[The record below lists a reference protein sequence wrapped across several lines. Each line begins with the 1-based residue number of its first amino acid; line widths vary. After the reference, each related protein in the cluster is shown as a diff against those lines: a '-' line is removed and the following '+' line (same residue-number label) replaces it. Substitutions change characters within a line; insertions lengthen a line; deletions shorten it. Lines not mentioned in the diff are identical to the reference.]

1 VPADLNIPVLV
12 GGVPLFCVTRLQI
25 AEGYKVSPIAG
36 SALSQ
41 MVAPTNKTVTID
53 ALLIEEQRALRPL
66 LEAVALTSRFLAAA
80 AAPLML
86 LAGVPVVAKT
96 SVHLDMQVTSL
107 TFTQD
112 NNMRDTLQVNIVL
125 VHVPRSKL
133 GGLLGGALDMVV
145 GAGSAFI

>member
-1 VPADLNIPVLV
+1 
-12 GGVPLFCVTRLQI
+12 
-25 AEGYKVSPIAG
+25 
-36 SALSQ
+36 
-41 MVAPTNKTVTID
+41 
-53 ALLIEEQRALRPL
+53 
-66 LEAVALTSRFLAAA
+66 
-80 AAPLML
+80 ML